1 MKISDVFLDAG
12 GVLLD
17 ETDEEEFRGK
27 LAVEALKEVLPG
39 YNHDTLEE
47 DLKESVASFS
57 PHTYQYV
64 FWKRLGQDHRRFH
77 DIYRPY
83 REKWLNN
90 RPALRLMDGI
100 IPELKAMAQHFRL
113 GIAGQYGPA
122 LLDTLKA
129 NGALQYF
136 ACQATQDDFP
146 ITKPDPRYLEMILQ
160 TCASSPECS
169 IMVGD
174 RVDNDVVPAKQLGM
188 LTVRIRTGLYRIQ
201 EPRIPSEVPDREL
214 GSVVG
219 LANTVLELAQSA
231 DENPDS

>member
-17 ETDEEEFRGK
+17 ETDEEAFRSQ
-27 LAVEALKEVLPG
+27 LAVEALKDVIPD
-39 YNHDTLEE
+39 YNHEMLQG

-64 FWKRLGQDHRRFH
+64 FWKRLGRDHTKFH
-77 DIYRPY
+77 DIYKPY
-83 REKWLNN
+83 RETWLNN
-90 RPALRLMDGI
+90 RPAMRLMNGI
-100 IPELKAMAQHFRL
+100 IPELKVMSQNFRL

-122 LLDTLKA
+122 LLDTLRA

-136 ACQATQDDFP
+136 TCQATQDDFS

-160 TCASSPECS
+160 TCASRPECS

-188 LTVRIRTGLYRIQ
+188 LTVRIRTGLYRVQ
-201 EPRIPSEVPDREL
+201 EARVPSEVPDREL
-214 GSVVG
+214 DSVIG
-219 LANTVLELAQSA
+219 LANTVLELARSA
-231 DENPDS
+231 EENPD

>member
-17 ETDEEEFRGK
+17 ETDEEAFRSQ
-27 LAVEALKEVLPG
+27 LAVEALKAVIPD
-39 YNHDTLEE
+39 YNHEMLQE

-64 FWKRLGQDHRRFH
+64 FWKRLGRDHAKFH

-83 REKWLNN
+83 RDRWLNN
-90 RPALRLMDGI
+90 RPALRLMSGI
-100 IPELKAMAQHFRL
+100 IPELKALSQHFRL

-136 ACQATQDDFP
+136 TCRATQDEFP

-160 TCASSPECS
+160 TCASRPECS

-188 LTVRIRTGLYRIQ
+188 LTVRIRTGLYRVQ
-201 EPRIPSEVPDREL
+201 EARIPSEVPDREL
-214 GSVVG
+214 DSVIG
-219 LANTVLELAQSA
+219 LANTVLELARSA
-231 DENPDS
+231 EMNPDS